1 MKKLFLPIVF
11 LCVLA
16 GCESGKSGPFY
27 VVNNTENELHIIIS
41 AKTYNDVSYTI
52 KADEEFDTGIDY
64 YTPTVKIV
72 KDFESKIESNKYE
85 ARRNGFYTRIFEI
98 EESRFSVLN
107 NIPADVFEGTDTLY
121 FYEKD
126 GKADEWAGENTK
138 KKIDAS
144 EKDFTVTCFTTSPNF
159 ILESTSDSG
168 ETTSGKC
175 NGYSVVVRI
184 EGGIIYLE

>member
-11 LCVLA
+11 LCLLV

-27 VVNNTENELHIIIS
+27 VVNNTEDELHIIVS
-41 AKTYNDVSYTI
+41 AKTYTDVSYTI

-85 ARRNGFYTRIFEI
+85 ARRNGFYTHIFEI
-98 EESRFSVLN
+98 QETRFSVLN

-138 KKIDAS
+138 KKIEAS
-144 EKDFTVTCFTTSPNF
+144 ESVTVSCFTKSPQF

-168 ETTSGKC
+168 ETTVGKC
-175 NGYSVVVRI
+175 NGYSVTVRI